1 MTTAWAH
8 AGAEAQGAQQLR
20 VHIRPVAPTDRA
32 ALLAMFD
39 RCSRAT
45 RLARWLGLSS
55 QFPTPYLDGVL
66 ACSPD
71 HIAIVGVIEGQLIG
85 LASAALTLDGTREV
99 ALLVEDRHQG
109 AGIGMKMLDA
119 LVDSLGMHE
128 DLCADAL
135 FENRRLLR
143 KLARYGTVRLTCAC
157 GVCHA
162 CVARSSQQ
170 RTCARSST
178 DSTAPTQPR

>member
-1 MTTAWAH
+1 
-8 AGAEAQGAQQLR
+8 
-20 VHIRPVAPTDRA
+20 
-32 ALLAMFD
+32 
-39 RCSRAT
+39 
-45 RLARWLGLSS
+45 LARWLGLSS